1 MHCSANGWI
10 TEPPVRGR
18 ADRSME
24 DNARADRRISFRVD
38 GENAGKRLDV
48 IIPKQAEGVSRSMA
62 QNLLGDG
69 RVRVNGQ
76 VEWKK

>member
-1 MHCSANGWI
+1 M
-10 TEPPVRGR
+10 
-18 ADRSME
+18 
-24 DNARADRRISFRVD
+24 ISFRVD

-76 VEWKK
+76 VEWK